1 MKTIGLWGAP
11 IAMAATE
18 IIGFFVVIKISS
30 NLANIS
36 LMAIINNIAQ
46 IYLRN
51 FYSLPILFKGFK
63 NKLNYAK

>member
-1 MKTIGLWGAP
+1 MGLWGAP
-11 IAMAATE
+11 LAMAATE

-36 LMAIINNIAQ
+36 LVAIVNNIAQ
-46 IYLRN
+46 IYVRN
-51 FYSLPILFKGFK
+51 FHSLPTLFKGLK